1 MRASM
6 LGGRGVEDGGSIGC
20 ERGGL
25 GRTLDKDPEVDVEF
39 DRLVPGL

>member
-6 LGGRGVEDGGSIGC
+6 LGGRGVEDGGSSGC

-25 GRTLDKDPEVDVEF
+25 GRTLDVDVEF
-39 DRLVPGL
+39 D

>member
-6 LGGRGVEDGGSIGC
+6 LGGRGVEDGGSSGC

-25 GRTLDKDPEVDVEF
+25 GRTLDKDTDVDLEF
-39 DRLVPGL
+39 D